1 MKNWKRGVRVLGVA
15 ESFAKKEKF
24 SWVVGVVMKPNLFID
39 GVKFV
44 NLTVGGLDGTEK
56 IIKLIKKFNRNDI
69 RVLMFNGCVISWF
82 NIISLPEIYEEF
94 RIPLVCV
101 TYNESEGLEK
111 FLKEYFPSSY
121 KQRLKL
127 YLENGPRE
135 KVKLKTDK
143 EVFLRFL
150 GLNREEAAELVNLF
164 TVQGKKPEPVRV
176 ANLIARELRLT
187 VKESK

>member
-56 IIKLIKKFNRNDI
+56 IIKLIKKFNRHVI

-101 TYNESEGLEK
+101 TYNESGGLEK

-135 KVKLKTDK
+135 KVKLKTGK

-150 GLNREEAAELVNLF
+150 GLNREEAVELVNLF
-164 TVQGKKPEPVRV
+164 TVQGKKPEPLRV

>member
-135 KVKLKTDK
+135 KVKLKTGK

-150 GLNREEAAELVNLF
+150 GLNREEAVELVNLF
-164 TVQGKKPEPVRV
+164 TVQGKKPEPLRV

>member
-135 KVKLKTDK
+135 KVKLKTGK

-164 TVQGKKPEPVRV
+164 TVQGKKPEPLRV